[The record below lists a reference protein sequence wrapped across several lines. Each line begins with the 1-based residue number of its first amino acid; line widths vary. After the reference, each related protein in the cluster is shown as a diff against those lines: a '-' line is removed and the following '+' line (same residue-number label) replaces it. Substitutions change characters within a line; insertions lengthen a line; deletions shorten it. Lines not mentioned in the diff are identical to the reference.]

1 MNAELTDTQDA
12 VYRYLIRHVEEFGRQ
27 PTIEE
32 IAARFGWVSKN
43 GAHGH
48 LRALEKKGLV
58 RLRKARGVE
67 LVGVTFKAVFGD
79 AQ

>member
-1 MNAELTDTQDA
+1 VNAELTPKQDA

-32 IAARFGWVSKN
+32 IAARFGLASKS
-43 GAHGH
+43 GAHVH
-48 LRALEKKGLV
+48 LAALEKKGLI

-79 AQ
+79 GQ